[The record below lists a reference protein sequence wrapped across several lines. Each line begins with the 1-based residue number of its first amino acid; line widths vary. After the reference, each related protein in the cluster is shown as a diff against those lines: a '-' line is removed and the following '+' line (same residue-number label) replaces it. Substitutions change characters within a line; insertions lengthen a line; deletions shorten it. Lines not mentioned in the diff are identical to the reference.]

1 MDPLSTP
8 QNKASQ
14 EIYQDWLAAK
24 AVIEKFL
31 VELVP
36 RMAASPETLN
46 HNSSALLARL
56 AHEDLLVCR
65 SAHMREDL

>member
-1 MDPLSTP
+1 M
-8 QNKASQ
+8 
-14 EIYQDWLAAK
+14 YQDWVAAK

-31 VELVP
+31 VELDP
-36 RMAASPETLN
+36 SWPSRPAELA